1 MTVKLRLAR
10 HGAKKSPYYRIVAA
24 DERARRDGRFIDLV
38 GVYDPTTKPETIRLN
53 PGRVRYWLGVGAQPT
68 QTVKDIL
75 AAHLIKA
82 EEVVTAN
89 EVAAE
94 TSVWV
99 QGPDNSPASVGVVG
113 APGYKKRE
121 FTIPDYV
128 APERRARSGSGSGGR
143 NCRSSTCGRN
153 CRSSTGGRNCRS
165 GTGGRNC
172 RSGTGGRN
180 CRSGTGG
187 RNCRSGTG
195 GRSSRGKEAPAA
207 E

>member
-24 DERARRDGRFIDLV
+24 DERARRDGRFIDLI

-128 APERRARSGSGSGGR
+128 APKKEEPEAEAAPAEE
-143 NCRSSTCGRN
+143 TAEAAPAEE
-153 CRSSTGGRNCRS
+153 TAEAAPAEE
-165 GTGGRNC
+165 TAEAAPAEE
-172 RSGTGGRN
+172 TAEAAPAEE
-180 CRSGTGG
+180 TAEAAPAEEAPAE
-187 RNCRSGTG
+187 
-195 GRSSRGKEAPAA
+195 KEAPAA